1 MNKHAR
7 HYQEIRDGFVLRR
20 KDSEFDT
27 SSDEEDTIEEE
38 ESFED
43 DDTDSSAGSTL
54 NTVILPLLNRR

>member
-1 MNKHAR
+1 MNKHTR

-20 KDSEFDT
+20 KDNEIDT
-27 SSDEEDTIEEE
+27 SDNEEDITEDEDT
-38 ESFED
+38 SDD